1 MARAG
6 QGDSGTEVCVPQFF
20 VSREGVGKQGSFFL
34 QPLFGKLRS
43 GVQSFGVREVSD
55 GPGSAGD
62 QGHF

>member
-6 QGDSGTEVCVPQFF
+6 QGNSGTEVCVPQFF
-20 VSREGVGKQGSFFL
+20 VSREGLGKQGSFFL
-34 QPLFGKLRS
+34 QPVSGKLRG

-62 QGHF
+62 QGDF